1 MGEEPSPTGG
11 QASGR
16 TGRYLNG
23 LPSAGRRRIADLQS
37 GAPWS
42 SHQAV
47 GAEATL
53 RDIGFE
59 PAGVVTGSVYSYGY
73 PYRTP
78 AGYKRRTGYGSAAF
92 IDDPMSTKR
101 SGGYVHD
108 WSVGPKGEPVAD
120 LGWTWEKM
128 VSQHRER
135 RIADEACDHLVQE
148 ARAIGAHG
156 IVGIQFALEDMGT
169 DGAGISV
176 YELSVMG
183 TAVRAPGLDPALNPF
198 TTHLAA
204 PDVAKIVAHGYA
216 PVSFHVGISVV
227 CAQVGASSRGR
238 LRSLN
243 NGEVEQFSEVTG
255 KSLQLARRDLE
266 RSSVSAGTIV
276 LAAPPLVHIH
286 RDMGTIYQATVRIPG
301 SVVRPFR
308 HSGVRSKLEYLPVV
322 RLNDHP

>member
-1 MGEEPSPTGG
+1 MVDEPSPADG
-11 QASGR
+11 QAPGR
-16 TGRYLNG
+16 GGRYLNG
-23 LPSAGRRRIADLQS
+23 LPAAGQRRIADLQS

-73 PYRTP
+73 PYRSP

-135 RIADEACDHLVQE
+135 QIAKEACDHLVQE

-156 IVGIQFALEDMGT
+156 IVGIRFSLQNMGT
-169 DGAGISV
+169 DGAGRSA

-183 TAVRAPGLDPALNPF
+183 TAVRVPGLDPVLGPF

-204 PDVAKIVAHGYA
+204 TDVAKVIAHGYA
-216 PVSFHVGISVV
+216 PVSFHVGISVI

-266 RSSVSAGTIV
+266 RTAFSAGSVV
-276 LAAPPLVHIH
+276 LAARPLVHIH
-286 RDMGTIYQATVRIPG
+286 RDMSMIYEATVRIPG
-301 SVVRPFR
+301 SVLRRFK
-308 HSGVRSKLEYLPVV
+308 HSGVRSKLDYLAVV
-322 RLNDHP
+322 RLNDRP